1 MAKAIP
7 LPHNIVLVLNKSR
20 KWTKAVIALAVVLSM
35 ATIGLIHTQAKA
47 AEERVDDLKAQAAL
61 LEQENGKLSDQI
73 DDLGSVAGVEEIAR
87 EELGLADPDTVIFQP
102 EG

>member
-20 KWTKAVIALAVVLSM
+20 KWTKVVIALAVVLSM
-35 ATIGLIHTQAKA
+35 ATIGLIHAQAKA
-47 AEERVDDLKAQAAL
+47 AEDRVDDLKTQAAL

-73 DDLGSVAGVEEIAR
+73 DDLGSVAGVEAIAR

-102 EG
+102 ES